1 MNMENRKFDNEQK
14 PVLSDRFT
22 EDMRKLYSAS
32 VSVPPEI
39 DRAILDKASQKLTR
53 PRRRLHILRWIG
65 PAAAAAA
72 IIIFAFVFTNQS
84 TPADI
89 DRNGKVDIL
98 DAFKLA
104 KHIQSESKPN
114 IKWDINGDGFV
125 NQQDVDSVALAAVSL
140 NKGA

>member
-1 MNMENRKFDNEQK
+1 MNNENKKFDNEQK
-14 PVLSDRFT
+14 LNLSDKFS
-22 EDMRKLYSAS
+22 EDVKKLYRASA
-32 VSVPPEI
+32 SVPPEI
-39 DRAILDKASQKLTR
+39 DRAILNKASQKLAR
-53 PRRRLHILRWIG
+53 PRKRLHILRWIG

-89 DRNGKVDIL
+89 DRNGRVDIL

-114 IKWDINGDGFV
+114 KKWDINGDGLV
-125 NQQDVDSVALAAVSL
+125 NQEDVDSIALVAVSL
-140 NKGA
+140 DKGA